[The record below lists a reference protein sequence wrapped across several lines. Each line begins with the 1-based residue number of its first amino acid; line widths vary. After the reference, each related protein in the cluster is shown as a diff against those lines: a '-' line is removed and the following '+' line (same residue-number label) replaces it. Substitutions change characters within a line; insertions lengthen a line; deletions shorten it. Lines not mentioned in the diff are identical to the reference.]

1 MIYQTNILIKLC
13 FHGTFNFATFWFD
26 FPCMNKANNDST
38 RDKFKNWINKGSPH
52 ITAELICNIL
62 RVKIWHLLIQYHL
75 SSKKNPKIITE
86 AEIWKFSYLQQ
97 RRAWPPFLQPRG
109 WHPSWCPLHFWGDE
123 SPYLITPRRLHVIFH
138 TEILRGRRNWARS
151 RHQPNVFTKK
161 TEIKTHTHTTFSRDK
176 TNTSGELCTF
186 FQIFFVDSST
196 SSLVG
201 SNLVYH
207 GISRS
212 SKNQRPYGIKART
225 ARFDEKGEHTAR
237 SEDQYHGGWQRQ
249 SRLERPLH
257 ILMYKHSSGATAENW
272 RKLHYCSTKS
282 AATRATAV
290 LQTRRV
296 EIAAA
301 ATTGSD
307 IVEKCCSLLHCVAV

>member
-123 SPYLITPRRLHVIFH
+123 SPYLITPRRLHVIFP

-161 TEIKTHTHTTFSRDK
+161 TRNQNTHTLRFHEIKQTLLENFAH
-176 TNTSGELCTF
+176 F
-186 FQIFFVDSST
+186 FRSFSST
-196 SSLVG
+196 AAL
-201 SNLVYH
+201 
-207 GISRS
+207 
-212 SKNQRPYGIKART
+212 A
-225 ARFDEKGEHTAR
+225 A
-237 SEDQYHGGWQRQ
+237 
-249 SRLERPLH
+249 
-257 ILMYKHSSGATAENW
+257 SSGATWCTMASAEVPKI
-272 RKLHYCSTKS
+272 RGRT
-282 AATRATAV
+282 V
-290 LQTRRV
+290 
-296 EIAAA
+296 
-301 ATTGSD
+301 
-307 IVEKCCSLLHCVAV
+307 